1 VPWQQWRD
9 WDAVVAAM
17 ENLPLVFEP
26 GTASA
31 YHHLTQQWVCA
42 ELVHRLDGRA
52 FPVYLREEVT
62 GPLGMDDTHVG
73 LPVALA
79 RRVAKVHAT
88 EGVDDL
94 TIRTLN
100 RLEVQQAPAPVFGV
114 ATARDMARFYAALA
128 AGGSL
133 DGVRILRP
141 DTLAWALAPE
151 VDGEWDRTLGGP
163 VRRGFG
169 FNLSGRYAPDAR
181 VCGSEST
188 ARTFYHEGAGTVLCW
203 ADPDLELA
211 VAYMVNGLRSG
222 KAVIR
227 TDADGQPVVDV
238 APDDIG
244 IQRNRRV
251 SDAVRAACRPRCT
264 LAVAT

>member
-1 VPWQQWRD
+1 
-9 WDAVVAAM
+9 
-17 ENLPLVFEP
+17 
-26 GTASA
+26 
-31 YHHLTQQWVCA
+31 
-42 ELVHRLDGRA
+42 
-52 FPVYLREEVT
+52 
-62 GPLGMDDTHVG
+62 
-73 LPVALA
+73 
-79 RRVAKVHAT
+79 
-88 EGVDDL
+88 
-94 TIRTLN
+94 
-100 RLEVQQAPAPVFGV
+100 
-114 ATARDMARFYAALA
+114 MARFYAALA

-169 FNLSGRYAPDAR
+169 FNLSGLYAPDAR
-181 VCGSEST
+181 HCGSEST

-211 VAYMVNGLRSG
+211 VAYMVNGFRSG

-227 TDADGQPVVDV
+227 ADADGQLVVDV
-238 APDDIG
+238 APDDIE

-251 SDAVRAACRPRCT
+251 SDAIRAACRPRR
-264 LAVAT
+264 APATAT